1 MNKITLDDI
10 SIRTELVPGDIGYV
24 IYMHG
29 YLYGKEYG
37 YSINFESYV
46 AAGFHEFYSKYDSG
60 KDKVWICEHKGRIV
74 GFLLLMNRGTAA
86 QLRYF
91 IIDPDFRGVGLGKRL
106 MELYM
111 EQLHLLGY
119 HSSYLLTV
127 DELGAAASL
136 YKRHGFVL
144 IHENPFTDFGKPLK
158 EQRYELTL

>member
-1 MNKITLDDI
+1 MKKIKLEDVH
-10 SIRTELVPGDIGYV
+10 IRTRLVPGDIGYV

-29 YLYGKEYG
+29 HLYEKEYG

-46 AAGFHEFYSKYDSG
+46 AAGLHEFYAKYNPA
-60 KDKVWICEHKGRIV
+60 KDRVWVCEYQNRIV
-74 GFLLLMNRGTAA
+74 GFLLLMSRGTAA

-91 IIDPDFRGVGLGKRL
+91 IIDPAFRGIGLGKHL

-111 EQLHLLGY
+111 EQLRVLGY
-119 HSSYLLTV
+119 RSSYLLTV
-127 DELGAAASL
+127 DELSAAASL

-144 IHENPFTDFGKPLK
+144 AHESPFTDFGKPLK